1 MNSHPA
7 TPSPVSTASV
17 ARRSQR
23 LSTSPRC
30 SAGRRGRADARGRLR
45 ASIAAAAIAAV
56 CGLVAPGHAQTVTGA
71 IRGKVVRGGE
81 AQADARITATSL
93 TTGAVVTVAAG
104 GDGAYT
110 LAGLAPGQYLIAG
123 AASGGETA
131 QLVDLGIGQTLEIE
145 LDVGATQV
153 QGAERIEV
161 SGRRIEVRTS
171 EVATDVGQAEI
182 ANLPQNSRNFLNF
195 ATLAPGIRPSTDELK
210 RDFSSGGLS
219 AQQTNV
225 FIDGISLKNNI
236 TDTGVI
242 GQDSSRG
249 NVFPQL
255 AVSGFRVLTQNYKA
269 EYEQA
274 GAAIISAITRSGG
287 NEPHGELYG
296 AYQDRH
302 LVAIDP
308 FAEKMMQPKPDYSR
322 YQFGGLLSGP
332 IIKDRLFALATYEGN
347 YQNRAGQVAIGDS
360 TEANLARFGRFQG
373 NFGSPFREHLGFGKL
388 TWLPDPAHTVDLTLD
403 LKRET
408 DIRSFGGE
416 TSFENAE
423 NVRNDV
429 AAVSLR
435 HQFRADTGLVNE
447 ATAQV
452 MQTSFNPGAENP
464 DLVGQDFAGVI
475 RIGGRDT
482 DQDLVQ
488 RTVMLRDDVTF
499 PVIHA
504 AGAHQFKTGAKVAF
518 QHYQVEKTQFGN
530 PLFSYRIDPDNH
542 LDFDAPFQAQ
552 FGVGNPRVSTSNT
565 QIGLYAQ
572 DNWQVDDRLTVNL
585 GLRWDVETNPFNNDF
600 KTPDSVRAAAIDL
613 AGRVAPLDGPDF
625 FPVDSYLNDG
635 SHRPIYLGEIQP
647 RIGASYDVLGDQ
659 RTVVFG
665 GAGRYFD
672 RTPYNNAVDERY
684 RLQYAVRTFQFSR
697 DGQPRDGQPTI
708 VWDPS
713 YLSRQGLQG
722 LIDRGVAP
730 NPEIFL
736 IANDT
741 RPPHV
746 DQFSAGVR
754 QVVGPVNVAVTLT
767 HIRGENGLGFYPAN
781 RQKTGNRDFLPVPG
795 FGNILISSDAIQSRF
810 TGVYVTAEKPY
821 TEASRWGVTAA
832 YTLGWAKIRG
842 DTFNFDFPTI
852 KDTPLTPG
860 NADERHRLVVGAI
873 GGLPYGVKVSTL
885 ITLGSGLPFNVTDA
899 SAGGTAKFERNAGR
913 ADGLIQFKQVDLR
926 IAKQLEV
933 APGHHAS
940 AFLEVFNLF
949 NWYNYGGYDGFLP
962 PAAGDPNPNFGKPS
976 VLIGPTRSLQLGLSY
991 GF

>member
-1 MNSHPA
+1 MS
-7 TPSPVSTASV
+7 SSTAPSLVSPPRV
-17 ARRSQR
+17 ARRPQR
-23 LSTSPRC
+23 PSTSPRC
-30 SAGRRGRADARGRLR
+30 TAGRRRRGGRSAWL
-45 ASIAAAAIAAV
+45 AV
-56 CGLVAPGHAQTVTGA
+56 LALALCGLAAPARAQTITGA
-71 IRGKVVRGGE
+71 LQGKVVRGGE
-81 AQADARITATSL
+81 AQAGARITATSL
-93 TTGAVVTVAAG
+93 TTGAVVTVTAG
-104 GDGAYT
+104 GDGAYVV
-110 LAGLAPGQYLIAG
+110 AGLAPGQYLIAA
-123 AASGGETA
+123 AASGGETT
-131 QLVDLGIGQTLEIE
+131 QLVDLGIGQTLDIA
-145 LDVGATQV
+145 LDIGAAAV

-161 SGRRIEVRTS
+161 SGRRVEVRTS

-195 ATLAPGIRPSTDELK
+195 ASLAPGIRQSTDELK
-210 RDFSSGGLS
+210 RDFSSGGLG

-225 FIDGISLKNNI
+225 FIDGISLKNNL
-236 TDTGVI
+236 TDTGVV

-255 AVSGFRVLTQNYKA
+255 AVAGFRVLTQNYKA

-274 GAAIISAITRSGG
+274 ATAIISAITRSGG

-332 IIKDRLFALATYEGN
+332 IIEDRLFALATYEGN
-347 YQNRAGQVAIGDS
+347 YQNRAGQVAIGD
-360 TEANLARFGRFQG
+360 TTDANLMRFGRYQG
-373 NFGSPFREHLGFGKL
+373 SFTSPFREHLGFGKL

-408 DIRSFGGE
+408 DIRSFGGT

-423 NVRNDV
+423 NVRNDI

-435 HQFRADTGLVNE
+435 HQFRADTGVVNE

-482 DQDLVQ
+482 GQDLVQ

-499 PVIHA
+499 PVFHA
-504 AGAHQFKTGAKVAF
+504 AGAHQFKTGAKLAF
-518 QHYQVEKTQFGN
+518 QHYQIEKTQFGN
-530 PLFSYRIDPDNH
+530 PLFSYRVDPGNQ

-552 FGVGNPRVSTSNT
+552 FGVGNPRVATNNT

-572 DNWQVDDRLTVNL
+572 DDWQVDDRLTLNL
-585 GLRWDVETNPFNNDF
+585 GLRWDLETNPFNNDF
-600 KTPDSVRAAAIDL
+600 KTPDNVRAAATDL
-613 AGRVAPLDGPDF
+613 AARVAPQNGADF
-625 FPVDSYLNDG
+625 FPVDDYLNDG
-635 SHRPIYLGEIQP
+635 SQRPVYVGEIQP

-659 RTVVFG
+659 HTVVFA

-730 NPEIFL
+730 DPEIFL
-736 IANDT
+736 MANNT
-741 RPPHV
+741 RPPHT
-746 DQFSAGVR
+746 DQLSAGVR
-754 QVVGPVNVAVTLT
+754 QVVGPVNVSVTVA

-781 RQKTGNRDFLPVPG
+781 RERTGNRDFLPVPG
-795 FGNILISSDAIQSRF
+795 FGNVLISSDAIQSRF

-832 YTLGWAKIRG
+832 YTLGWSKIRG
-842 DTFNFDFPTI
+842 DLFNFDFPTI
-852 KDTPLTPG
+852 KDTPTTPG
-860 NADERHRLVVGAI
+860 DADERHRLVVGAI
-873 GGLPYGVKVSTL
+873 GGLPYGIKVSTL

-899 SAGGTAKFERNAGR
+899 SAGFGADQKFERNGGR
-913 ADGLIQFKQVDLR
+913 ADGLIQFKQIDIR
-926 IAKQLEV
+926 IAKQLDV
-933 APGHHAS
+933 AAGHHAS

-949 NWYNYGGYDGFLP
+949 NWANYGGYDGFLP
-962 PAAGDPNPNFGKPS
+962 PTAGDPNPSFGKPS

>member
-1 MNSHPA
+1 MSR
-7 TPSPVSTASV
+7 STAPSLSTPRV
-17 ARRSQR
+17 ARQPCS
-23 LSTSPRC
+23 STSPHC
-30 SAGRRGRADARGRLR
+30 SAGRRRRGGRPPWIGL
-45 ASIAAAAIAAV
+45 AALPLALAL
-56 CGLVAPGHAQTVTGA
+56 CGLAAPARAQTVTGA
-71 IRGKVVRGGE
+71 IRGKVVRGGD
-81 AQADARITATSL
+81 AQAGAKITATSL
-93 TTGAVVTVAAG
+93 TTGAIVTVTAG
-104 GDGAYT
+104 GDGAYV
-110 LAGLAPGQYLIAG
+110 LAGLAPGQYLIAA

-131 QLVDLGIGQTLEIE
+131 QLVDLGIGQTLDIA
-145 LDVGATQV
+145 LDVAAAAV

-161 SGRRIEVRTS
+161 SGRRVEVRTS

-195 ATLAPGIRPSTDELK
+195 ASLAPGIRQSTDELK
-210 RDFSSGGLS
+210 RDVSSGGLG

-225 FIDGISLKNNI
+225 FIDGISLKNNL
-236 TDTGVI
+236 TDTGVV

-255 AVSGFRVLTQNYKA
+255 AVAGFRVLTQNYKA

-274 GAAIISAITRSGG
+274 GSAIISAITRSGG

-332 IIKDRLFALATYEGN
+332 IVTDRLFALATYEGN
-347 YQNRAGQVAIGDS
+347 YQNRAGQVALGDS

-373 NFGSPFREHLGFGKL
+373 SFTSPFREHLGFGKL
-388 TWLPDPAHTVDLTLD
+388 TWLPDPAHTVDLSLD
-403 LKRET
+403 LKHET
-408 DIRSFGGE
+408 DIRSFGGQ
-416 TSFENAE
+416 TSFETAE

-435 HQFRADTGLVNE
+435 HQFRSDALVNE
-447 ATAQV
+447 ATVQLL
-452 MQTSFNPGAENP
+452 QSEFNPGAERP
-464 DLVGQDFAGVI
+464 DLIGQDFAGAI

-482 DQDLVQ
+482 DQDIIQ

-499 PVIHA
+499 PVIHG
-504 AGAHQFKTGAKVAF
+504 AGAHQLKTGAKLAF
-518 QHYQVEKTQFGN
+518 QHYQVERTQFGN
-530 PLFSYRIDPDNH
+530 PLFSYRVDPAND
-542 LDFDAPFQAQ
+542 LDFDVPFQAQ
-552 FGVGNPRVSTSNT
+552 YGVGNPRVTSSNT

-572 DNWQVDDRLTVNL
+572 DDWQVDDRLTVNL
-585 GLRWDVETNPFNNDF
+585 GLRWDVETNPLNNDF
-600 KTPDSVRAAAIDL
+600 KTPASVRAAAVDL

-625 FPVDSYLNDG
+625 FPVDRYLSDG
-635 SHRPIYLGEIQP
+635 SQRPIYLGEIQP

-672 RTPYNNAVDERY
+672 RQLYNSAVDERY
-684 RLQYAVRTFQFSR
+684 RLQYAVRSFQFSR

-708 VWDPS
+708 VWNPS

-730 NPEIFL
+730 DPEIFL
-736 IANDT
+736 MANDT
-741 RPPHV
+741 RPPHT
-746 DQFSAGVR
+746 DQLSAGVR
-754 QVVGPVNVAVTLT
+754 QVVGPVNVSVTVA

-781 RQKTGNRDFLPVPG
+781 RERTGNRDFLPVAG
-795 FGNILISSDAIQSRF
+795 FGNVLISSDAIQSRF

-832 YTLGWAKIRG
+832 YTLGWSKIRG
-842 DTFNFDFPTI
+842 DGFNFDFPTI

-860 NADERHRLVVGAI
+860 DQDERHRLVVGAI
-873 GGLPYGVKVSTL
+873 GGLPYGIKVSTL
-885 ITLGSGLPFNVTDA
+885 ITLGSGLPFNVINA
-899 SAGGTAKFERNAGR
+899 SAGFGADSKFERNGGR
-913 ADGLIQFKQVDLR
+913 ADGLVQFKQVDIR

-933 APGHHAS
+933 AAGHHAS

-949 NWYNYGGYDGFLP
+949 NWYNYGNYDGFIP
-962 PAAGDPNPNFGKPS
+962 PTAADPNPNFGKPS
-976 VLIGPTRSLQLGLSY
+976 VLIGPTRSLQLGLAY